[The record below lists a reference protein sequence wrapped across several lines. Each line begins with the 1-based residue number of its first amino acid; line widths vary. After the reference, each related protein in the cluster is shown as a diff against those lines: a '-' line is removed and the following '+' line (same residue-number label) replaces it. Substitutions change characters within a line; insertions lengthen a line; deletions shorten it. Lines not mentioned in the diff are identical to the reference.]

1 MRKHRVAA
9 LVLALFVCAGSAF
22 AENAARGEYVEGE
35 ALVLLENAAAGAG
48 RGSMAFE
55 SAVAASANSVAS
67 SVGALV
73 ARTYGALADEDGRF
87 IVHLRAEGKSTAEL
101 LASLE
106 KIPGVVGAAPN
117 RLRRAL
123 KTPNDPRYGELWGME
138 KIGAPDAWETST
150 GSSEVFVAVID
161 TGIDYEHPDLAD
173 NMGRD
178 KDGNVGW
185 DFVGKHNR
193 PMDTDGHGTHVAGSI
208 GAAGNNGV
216 GVTGVN
222 WDVGLLALQVFGKD
236 GKTADSVSIEAM
248 NYVLAQKRRG
258 LNIRVVNISI
268 GDWEEPIK
276 DQEKN
281 PYGAAIKALS
291 DAGVLVVIAAGNEY
305 QDIDNPGGPGS
316 DPDHPKTDYRKQLPY
331 PACFRFANTIT
342 VAAIA
347 SDGTRSDFS
356 NYSPDYVHLAAP
368 GSAILSTLPG
378 KKYASW
384 NGTSMATPYVA
395 GAAAL
400 LAAAYPDESAG
411 QIKARLLKNVTKT
424 SGLSE
429 VVATGGYLNLK
440 AAVAAKASAAA
451 PESVRPSSRPVIA
464 GDAPL
469 PGESV
474 PTNAV
479 PFRVDVPLS
488 ATPERERG
496 LLHAA
501 LKKDLALPEAISEEL
516 AALLDADDSG
526 HVYLSAEAVARAKRL
541 LPGPSIPENAP
552 TAVLAVFSGAIGED
566 AAVSSA
572 ADVKTTAIA
581 FFPIPDVFFGKSAA
595 SLRVVKVRR
604 ADSVE
609 EFTQVFTFENLTDA
623 RFAVVEVEFLP
634 DGKHLRRALG
644 SAETIGPNCR
654 IAVAIKDGG
663 VGDVDGASDGDVV
676 AALFAVGE
684 TSERSSSG
692 CAGGAF
698 HPAAL
703 VLLAP
708 LALLMKKLGK

>member
-1 MRKHRVAA
+1 M
-9 LVLALFVCAGSAF
+9 
-22 AENAARGEYVEGE
+22 
-35 ALVLLENAAAGAG
+35 
-48 RGSMAFE
+48 
-55 SAVAASANSVAS
+55 
-67 SVGALV
+67 
-73 ARTYGALADEDGRF
+73 
-87 IVHLRAEGKSTAEL
+87 
-101 LASLE
+101 
-106 KIPGVVGAAPN
+106 
-117 RLRRAL
+117 
-123 KTPNDPRYGELWGME
+123 
-138 KIGAPDAWETST
+138 
-150 GSSEVFVAVID
+150 
-161 TGIDYEHPDLAD
+161 
-173 NMGRD
+173 
-178 KDGNVGW
+178 
-185 DFVGKHNR
+185 
-193 PMDTDGHGTHVAGSI
+193 
-208 GAAGNNGV
+208 
-216 GVTGVN
+216 
-222 WDVGLLALQVFGKD
+222 
-236 GKTADSVSIEAM
+236 
-248 NYVLAQKRRG
+248 LAQKKRG

-276 DQEKN
+276 DQEKH

-291 DAGVLVVIAAGNEY
+291 DAGVLVVIAAGNDY

-316 DPDHPKTDYRKQLPY
+316 DPDHPETDYKGQLPY

-395 GAAAL
+395 GAAA
-400 LAAAYPDESAG
+400 
-411 QIKARLLKNVTKT
+411 
-424 SGLSE
+424 
-429 VVATGGYLNLK
+429 
-440 AAVAAKASAAA
+440 

-474 PTNAV
+474 PTTAV

-501 LKKDLALPEAISEEL
+501 LKKDLALPEAISGEL

-541 LPGPSIPENAP
+541 LSGPSIAENAP
-552 TAVLAVFSGAIGED
+552 TAVLAVFSGAVGKD
-566 AAVSSA
+566 AAASSA
-572 ADVKTTAIA
+572 ADVQTTAIA
-581 FFPIPDVFFGKSAA
+581 FFPIPDAFFAKSAS

-604 ADSVE
+604 AESVE
-609 EFTQVFTFENLTDA
+609 EFTQVFEFEHLTDA

-634 DGKHLRRALG
+634 DGKRLRRVLG
-644 SAETIGPNCR
+644 SEETIEANCR

-663 VGDVDGASDGDVV
+663 VGDVDGAIDGDVV
-676 AALFAVGE
+676 AALFAAGE
-684 TSERSSSG
+684 TPERKSSG
-692 CAGGAF
+692 CASGGAF

-703 VLLAP
+703 ALLAP
-708 LALLMKKLGK
+708 LAMLMKKLGK

>member
-22 AENAARGEYVEGE
+22 AGDAPRGRYVEGE
-35 ALVLLENAAAGAG
+35 ALVLLESAGAG
-48 RGSMAFE
+48 RGSAAFE
-55 SAVAASANSVAS
+55 PALSASANSVAS
-67 SVGALV
+67 SVEAHV
-73 ARTYGALADEDGRF
+73 ARTYGALADDDGRF
-87 IVHLRAEGKSTAEL
+87 IIHMRAEGKSTAEL

-106 KIPGVVGAAPN
+106 KIPGVLGAAPN

-150 GSSEVFVAVID
+150 GSSGVFVAVID

-208 GAAGNNGV
+208 GAEGNNGV

-222 WDVGLLALQVFGKD
+222 WDVGLLALQVFGKS
-236 GKTADSVSIEAM
+236 GTTADSDSIAAM
-248 NYVLAQKRRG
+248 NYVLAQKKRG

-276 DQEKN
+276 DQEKH

-316 DPDHPKTDYRKQLPY
+316 DPDHPETDYKGQLPY
-331 PACFRFANTIT
+331 PACFRFANTIS

-411 QIKARLLKNVTKT
+411 QIKARLLKNVAKT
-424 SGLSE
+424 SGLSAA
-429 VVATGGYLNLK
+429 VATGGSLDLK
-440 AAVAAKASAAA
+440 AAVAAKTPAAA
-451 PESVRPSSRPVIA
+451 PESVRPSSRPVVA

-469 PGESV
+469 PGESI
-474 PTNAV
+474 PTTAV

-501 LKKDLALPEAISEEL
+501 LKKDLALPEAISGEL

-541 LPGPSIPENAP
+541 LSGPSIAENAP
-552 TAVLAVFSGAIGED
+552 TAVLAVFSGAVGKD
-566 AAVSSA
+566 AATSSA

-581 FFPIPDVFFGKSAA
+581 FFPIPDAFFGKSAS

-609 EFTQVFTFENLTDA
+609 EFTQVFEFEHLTDA

-634 DGKHLRRALG
+634 DGKRLRRVLG
-644 SAETIGPNCR
+644 SEETIGANCR

-663 VGDVDGASDGDVV
+663 VGDVDGAIDGDVV
-676 AALFAVGE
+676 AALFAAGE
-684 TSERSSSG
+684 TPERKSSG
-692 CAGGAF
+692 CAAGGAF

-703 VLLAP
+703 ALLAP
-708 LALLMKKLGK
+708 LAMLMKKLGK